1 MMKLITILLFLAS
14 LLSACDMRGLNP
26 IYEASKVAEN
36 YPSGSTICQLN
47 DKFYVMGDDSAEILV
62 LNQDME
68 ETGRIEIFIKGDE
81 MRLPK
86 DTKADVE
93 SSVAV
98 NYQGKSAVLFL
109 GSGSFSPHRDSIFLM
124 DPELKQVTRID
135 SQKFYDS
142 LRLEVNELN
151 IEAAAMIDEELLL
164 GLRANTSHPENYIAI
179 AEIKELTFTFKRK
192 ILIQSSFENA
202 GISGMDYHQ
211 DDDILFITFSSEDTS
226 NAYDDGQIGES
237 YLALVTDA
245 RSALKQQKLMLNRV
259 VKLSDLSPEFRDQK
273 IESVSLMNGHRKL
286 MLVADDDK
294 GQTKIFTIKY

>member
-68 ETGRIEIFIKGDE
+68 ETGRIEIFTKGDE

-179 AEIKELTFTFKRK
+179 AEIKEFKFTFKRK

>member
-1 MMKLITILLFLAS
+1 MKLITILLFLAS

-68 ETGRIEIFIKGDE
+68 ETGRIEIFKKGDE

>member
-1 MMKLITILLFLAS
+1 MKLITILLFLAS

-68 ETGRIEIFIKGDE
+68 ETGRIEIFKKGDE

-109 GSGSFSPHRDSIFLM
+109 GSGSFSPHRDSMFLL
-124 DPELKQVTRID
+124 DPELKQVRRID

-273 IESVSLMNGHRKL
+273 IESVSLMNGHQKL

>member
-68 ETGRIEIFIKGDE
+68 ETGRIEIFTKGDE

>member
-1 MMKLITILLFLAS
+1 MKKITILLFLAS
-14 LLSACDMRGLNP
+14 LLFACDMREFNP
-26 IYEASKVAEN
+26 IYKVSKVAEN

-68 ETGRIEIFIKGDE
+68 ETGRIEIFTRGDE

-86 DTKADVE
+86 DIKADVE
-93 SSVAV
+93 SSVV
-98 NYQGKSAVLFL
+98 INDQGKPAILFL
-109 GSGSFSPHRDSIFLM
+109 GSGSFSPHRDSIFML
-124 DPELKQVTRID
+124 DPELQQVTRIY
-135 SQKFYDS
+135 SQKLYDR

-192 ILIQSSFENA
+192 ILIESSLENA
-202 GISGMDYHQ
+202 GISGMDYHKK
-211 DDDILFITFSSEDTS
+211 DDILFITFSSEDTS

-237 YLALVTDA
+237 YLAFVTDA
-245 RSALKQQKLMLNRV
+245 RSALNEQKLVLNRV
-259 VKLSDLSPEFRDQK
+259 VKLSDLSPEFRNQK
-273 IESVSLMNGHRKL
+273 IESVSLVNGNRKL